1 MLILLEHCSTVFH
14 LNMLLIFR
22 FPVYETLSQYAH
34 FLCTHC
40 GWHILCNEWT
50 FSIDW
55 LTQSPWKV
63 RRLKCL
69 KSQWNI
75 KKITNKIVLFRNG
88 RLNLALIYFHRYIR
102 LTPLLAVCILLS
114 VSLFRFTGSGP
125 LWPRMNDVISAQCKQ
140 NWWAT
145 LLYIQNYSHPDDM
158 VSKPKDAFIF
168 NNNNKKQIM
177 ASIVLYLRVVP
188 CCWYATLFFRTSRC
202 LFNLSV

>member
-1 MLILLEHCSTVFH
+1 M
-14 LNMLLIFR
+14 
-22 FPVYETLSQYAH
+22 
-34 FLCTHC
+34 
-40 GWHILCNEWT
+40 
-50 FSIDW
+50 
-55 LTQSPWKV
+55 
-63 RRLKCL
+63 
-69 KSQWNI
+69 
-75 KKITNKIVLFRNG
+75 KKKIVLFRNG

-158 VSKPKDAFIF
+158 VSEPKDAFNF
-168 NNNNKKQIM
+168 NNNNNNKKQIM
-177 ASIVLYLRVVP
+177 GSIVLYLRVVP

-202 LFNLSV
+202 LFDLSIQNKSDLGFDCSNFGLRWLYFGRSRETRFEDTVSW